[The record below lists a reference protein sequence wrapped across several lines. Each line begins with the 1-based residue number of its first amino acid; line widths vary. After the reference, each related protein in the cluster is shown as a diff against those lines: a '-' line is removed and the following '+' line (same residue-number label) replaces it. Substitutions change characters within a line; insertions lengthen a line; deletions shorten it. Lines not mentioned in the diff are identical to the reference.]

1 MNDNKLSAE
10 RNSTSELSMT
20 VMGKVV
26 LLKPQTLPERS
37 ESVMRHKAYCTEEK
51 CDIAAPFTR
60 IIKLFRYAGLKR
72 NDRVYCIYNN
82 DLEVHSY
89 VENT

>member
-1 MNDNKLSAE
+1 
-10 RNSTSELSMT
+10 MT

-60 IIKLFRYAGLKR
+60 IITIISICWTQA
-72 NDRVYCIYNN
+72 
-82 DLEVHSY
+82 
-89 VENT
+89 

>member
-10 RNSTSELSMT
+10 RNSPSELSMT

-37 ESVMRHKAYCTEEK
+37 EILLRLSQELLQ
-51 CDIAAPFTR
+51 
-60 IIKLFRYAGLKR
+60 LFRYAGLKR

>member
-10 RNSTSELSMT
+10 RNSPSELSMT

-37 ESVMRHKAYCTEEK
+37 ESVMRHNALGKIY
-51 CDIAAPFTR
+51 ILLR
-60 IIKLFRYAGLKR
+60 ISQELLQLFRYAGLKR

>member
-10 RNSTSELSMT
+10 RNSPSELSMT

-51 CDIAAPFTR
+51 CDIAAP
-60 IIKLFRYAGLKR
+60 YAGLKR